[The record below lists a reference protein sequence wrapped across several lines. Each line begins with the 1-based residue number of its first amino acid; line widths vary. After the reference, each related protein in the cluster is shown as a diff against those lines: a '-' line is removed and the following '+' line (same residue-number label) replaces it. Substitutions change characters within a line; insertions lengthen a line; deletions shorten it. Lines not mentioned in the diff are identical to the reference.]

1 MINYDRIFND
11 KNEMKEFVLSCEGNY
26 TKQVLDVARSIAGD
40 SSVKFVMLCGPSCS
54 GKTTTASIL
63 FSELA
68 QHGKQAEVISIDD
81 FYRNRIKDEPK
92 PDFETAAAIDLEYF

>member
-1 MINYDRIFND
+1 
-11 KNEMKEFVLSCEGNY
+11 MKEFVLSCEGNY

-81 FYRNRIKDEPK
+81 FIATESNMNPNLILKLRQQSTLNISENV
-92 PDFETAAAIDLEYF
+92 